1 MNNINDNNNNNN
13 YNNDDDINI
22 EVDFLQSQEV
32 VKRKIGRPPFIKTDK
47 TIFKKEKKNTIIYF
61 D

>member
-47 TIFKKEKKNTIIYF
+47 TLFKKEKKNTIIYF

>member
-1 MNNINDNNNNNN
+1 MNKIDDNNNNNN
-13 YNNDDDINI
+13 YNNDDINI
-22 EVDFLQSQEV
+22 KEDFLQSKEI

>member
-1 MNNINDNNNNNN
+1 MNKIDDNNNKIQI
-13 YNNDDDINI
+13 ND
-22 EVDFLQSQEV
+22 LQDNKNE
-32 VKRKIGRPPFIKTDK
+32 VKRNIGRPPFIRIDK

>member
-1 MNNINDNNNNNN
+1 MNNIDDNNNNYINN
-13 YNNDDDINI
+13 NDDINI
-22 EVDFLQSQEV
+22 KEDFLQSQGI

-47 TIFKKEKKNTIIYF
+47 TIFKKETKNTIIYF

>member
-1 MNNINDNNNNNN
+1 MDNIDDNNNNNN
-13 YNNDDDINI
+13 NTNNDDINI

-47 TIFKKEKKNTIIYF
+47 TIFKKVKKIQ
-61 D
+61 